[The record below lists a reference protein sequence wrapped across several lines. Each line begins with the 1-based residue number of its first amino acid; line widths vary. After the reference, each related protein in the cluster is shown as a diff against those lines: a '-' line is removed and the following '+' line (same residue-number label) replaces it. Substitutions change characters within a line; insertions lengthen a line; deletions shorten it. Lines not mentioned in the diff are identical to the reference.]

1 MGVDSG
7 HCLSKQRNKCS

>member
-7 HCLSKQRNKCS
+7 HCLSKQLSKCS